1 MFVEDSVDSRPFV
14 HQFARKFLLNY
25 YSFSFKSKKYAS
37 VNSVLIFISL
47 FTIIQ
52 SILAVT
58 RGPQCCL
65 PFAFLSALPSW
76 LLFPPSL
83 FQFPGIR
90 LIADFIATMSFT
102 HGFFKFTR
110 DKFPAKFFHDNLLIT
125 HDTRKLVTSFPVK
138 LNLKNKNKR
147 NNKTIVSLDE
157 SNLSKGQFFALLV
170 PYLLTFAILI
180 VAVCRTLVIYE
191 LRNGPCPPK
200 SLWGSVVKHRSA
212 ESENLRFDF
221 SWRLEIS
228 LASSK
233 P

>member
-1 MFVEDSVDSRPFV
+1 M
-14 HQFARKFLLNY
+14 LL
-25 YSFSFKSKKYAS
+25 
-37 VNSVLIFISL
+37 FILL

-52 SILAVT
+52 SIFAVA

-65 PFAFLSALPSW
+65 PFAFFSALPSW

-102 HGFFKFTR
+102 PGFFKFTC
-110 DKFPAKFFHDNLLIT
+110 DKFPRNFFNDNLLIT
-125 HDTRKLVTSFPVK
+125 HDPRKLVTSFPVK

-147 NNKTIVSLDE
+147 NNKIIVSLDE
-157 SNLSKGQFFALLV
+157 SNLSKGQFVALLV

-191 LRNGPCPPK
+191 NIFLMTTRNFF
-200 SLWGSVVKHRSA
+200 
-212 ESENLRFDF
+212 SEFKT
-221 SWRLEIS
+221 
-228 LASSK
+228 LASFLFYWLPCWYFPHDLAQK
-233 P
+233 V

>member
-1 MFVEDSVDSRPFV
+1 MNKKSCTAWTIVFVEDSVDSRPFV

-37 VNSVLIFISL
+37 VNSVLIFILL

-65 PFAFLSALPSW
+65 PFAFFSALPSW

-102 HGFFKFTR
+102 HGFFQFTR
-110 DKFPAKFFHDNLLIT
+110 EKFPANIFHDNSLMT
-125 HDTRKLVTSFPVK
+125 HDPRKLVTSFPIK

-147 NNKTIVSLDE
+147 KKKTIV
-157 SNLSKGQFFALLV
+157 
-170 PYLLTFAILI
+170 
-180 VAVCRTLVIYE
+180 
-191 LRNGPCPPK
+191 
-200 SLWGSVVKHRSA
+200 
-212 ESENLRFDF
+212 F
-221 SWRLEIS
+221 SWWKQFIKGTICCTIVTLFFN
-228 LASSK
+228 LCYPDSSSMQDACHMWTS
-233 P
+233 